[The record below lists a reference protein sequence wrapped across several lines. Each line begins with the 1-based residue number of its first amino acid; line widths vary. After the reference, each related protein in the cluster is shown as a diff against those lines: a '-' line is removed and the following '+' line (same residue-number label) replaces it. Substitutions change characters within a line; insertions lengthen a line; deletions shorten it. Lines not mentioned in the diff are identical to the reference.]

1 MGVGLGS
8 RSSGRVGHRGAT
20 RCGAFEGV
28 EEGEGPGLH
37 PVEAQTRAGIPNR
50 GVDSVDRVAISPETA
65 ARGANQGD
73 RQAGAN
79 EATHFGIRS
88 LPFGRQS
95 GG

>member
-1 MGVGLGS
+1 MDAWLCS
-8 RSSGRVGHRGAT
+8 RSSGRVGHRCAA
-20 RCGAFEGV
+20 RSGAFEGL
-28 EEGEGPGLH
+28 EEGGEPGLH

-65 ARGANQGD
+65 ARRANQGD